1 MSGRLWTADD
11 IEQLREGWGCHGG
24 LPKLAEE
31 MGRSVAA
38 LKVRATRLGLGP
50 WLDARDHITLC
61 QLIRLLT
68 GNTSARS
75 DTGYSYTRMRLERMG
90 LRIRRKRV
98 CDSLFL
104 VVDINDFWACA
115 EQHRDELDFSRL
127 EENILGLEP
136 DWVKEKRRQDAL
148 NRRRLYPK
156 NTPWG
161 PQEDDALRQ
170 AIASG
175 ATYTGLMGMFR
186 RTSGAI
192 RRRVLHLGLPKPA
205 RAATQPWTREELDTL
220 ARLDAAG
227 WSIDRIARE
236 LDRSPESVRG
246 KLTKRASDAV
256 KRGGYSVSSAP
267 QIGQQPLT
275 GTTSSSQLV
284 QGVVS
289 PINTGVL

>member
-1 MSGRLWTADD
+1 MSRKRWTADD

-38 LKVRATRLGLGP
+38 LKVKAVRLGLGP

-68 GNTSARS
+68 GSARP
-75 DTGYSYTRMRLERMG
+75 DIGYSYTRMRLERMG

-104 VVDINDFWACA
+104 VVDINDFWAYA

-136 DWVKEKRRQDAL
+136 DWVKEKRRQDVL

-156 NTPWG
+156 NTYWG

-175 ATYTGLMGMFR
+175 ATYADLQQTLR

-192 RRRVLHLGLPKPA
+192 RRRIYDLSLPKPA
-205 RAATQPWTREELDTL
+205 RAAIQPWSEADLEKLK
-220 ARLDAAG
+220 RLRAAG
-227 WSIDRIARE
+227 WSGDRIARE
-236 LDRSPESVRG
+236 MGRSPEAVRG
-246 KLTKRASDAV
+246 KLGALAARSK
-256 KRGGYSVSSAP
+256 G
-267 QIGQQPLT
+267 
-275 GTTSSSQLV
+275 
-284 QGVVS
+284 
-289 PINTGVL
+289 